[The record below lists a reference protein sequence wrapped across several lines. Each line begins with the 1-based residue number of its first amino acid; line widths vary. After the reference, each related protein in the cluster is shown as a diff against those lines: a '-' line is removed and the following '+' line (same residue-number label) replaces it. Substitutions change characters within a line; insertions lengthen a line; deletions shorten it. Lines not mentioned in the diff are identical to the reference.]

1 MQQACA
7 GETAFKV
14 QIIYKSRKNE
24 FSEYMM
30 MNYWGIFQIYGG
42 SKRETGFF
50 LWISNP
56 PIDFLIKSAT
66 IFIILHNLLS
76 SKLYIS

>member
-30 MNYWGIFQIYGG
+30 MNYWGIFQIYGDTSLKREHRG
-42 SKRETGFF
+42 SDFNQIAETGFF
-50 LWISNP
+50 L
-56 PIDFLIKSAT
+56 
-66 IFIILHNLLS
+66 
-76 SKLYIS
+76 

>member
-42 SKRETGFF
+42 SKCETGFF
-50 LWISNP
+50 V
-56 PIDFLIKSAT
+56 
-66 IFIILHNLLS
+66 NL
-76 SKLYIS
+76 